1 MTGYTKSMDYTSF
14 KRYCKVLTLRD
25 DRELIEKYKE
35 VHKRGNTWPEIP
47 RGIRDVGILDMEI
60 YIHGT
65 VLFMIMDTVPDFDH
79 EKAMKKL
86 AGLPRQAEWEEYVS
100 KFQQAGEKGRRRRNG
115 RWAKGYS
122 SCKNHRGDTFNPSI
136 PHAFTPSSCHN
147 FSWPNLFTD
156 RMLKKLKSPVTCTL
170 GLFLTYICL
179 CNTGLLV

>member
-100 KFQQAGEKGRRRRNG
+100 KFQQAGEKGATPAAIAPSLSYSFPARR
-115 RWAKGYS
+115 A
-122 SCKNHRGDTFNPSI
+122 
-136 PHAFTPSSCHN
+136 
-147 FSWPNLFTD
+147 
-156 RMLKKLKSPVTCTL
+156 KKLSAIL
-170 GLFLTYICL
+170 AGEISLARR
-179 CNTGLLV
+179 